1 MEMGLIKRHMKTAV
15 IVWYFR
21 EKCNCS
27 STGSKTE
34 QLSYILYVHLPVLIA
49 QGVMNRFCKVWSVL
63 HAMLHS
69 TNNNVVIFPQ
79 LLIEIALVSQDTT

>member
-15 IVWYFR
+15 IMWYFR

-34 QLSYILYVHLPVLIA
+34 QLSYILYVHLLIA